1 MIIFLNWS
9 SDVLNMQFVQT
20 NMAEQLNRKIIDSTG
35 GYMKMEDIV
44 NGTSFYTML
53 SCNKVLHDA

>member
-1 MIIFLNWS
+1 
-9 SDVLNMQFVQT
+9 MQFVQT